1 MSDVKHRVFK
11 EFICLCVSEKVFSKH
26 FYYKLKVFTLV
37 KCAPIKDLMKF
48 DESFFFLDC
57 TSRIIVSMLFSTEKM
72 TPLMLEILHD
82 ISP

>member
-1 MSDVKHRVFK
+1 MLNI
-11 EFICLCVSEKVFSKH
+11 EFSKNLFAFLH
-26 FYYKLKVFTLV
+26 FYHKLKVLTLV
-37 KCAPIKDLMKF
+37 KCASIKDMKLKVIDDTKF
-48 DESFFFLDC
+48 VESFIFFLDC